1 MTLEVH
7 VSTKVPLFL
16 YPAAVDADRFQAT
29 LFGKPARKAGDRWAF
44 TYYMPAQMIRELD
57 LDRHTVMALS
67 EADAALGRLNGIGR

>member
-1 MTLEVH
+1 M
-7 VSTKVPLFL
+7 
-16 YPAAVDADRFQAT
+16 DADRFQAT

-67 EADAALGRLNGIGR
+67 EADSALGRLNGIGRLISDP